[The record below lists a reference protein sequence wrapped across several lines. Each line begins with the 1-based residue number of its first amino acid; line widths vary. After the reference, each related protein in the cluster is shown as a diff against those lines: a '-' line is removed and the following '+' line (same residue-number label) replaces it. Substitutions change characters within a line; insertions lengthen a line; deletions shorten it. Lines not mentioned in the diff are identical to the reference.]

1 VGLGLPLAL
10 LGLIALAVPIWLHR
24 VRRKL
29 LREQPLPTLRLLQR
43 AVAKKRRTVRFRD
56 RALLIARMCI
66 LALAALALA
75 QPFLSRVASYATERP
90 IALAIV
96 IDDSMSTSRKANQ
109 ISTVFD
115 REVSRAR
122 SVLDELAPDSEAAI
136 ILGGHTPRVLSAR
149 TNDLRTSLEA
159 LRAIESPSA
168 RGTALPDAVTLAMR
182 ELASTKLS
190 VREVLVLTDCAEHA
204 KPQTLTGQSSVRVE
218 CIAPR
223 GGQEN
228 VYVESVRRAAAADR
242 DGQVAISVR
251 VAGKWSAGPFDVQL
265 AIDGRPAS
273 EAKVTLEEGHGT
285 ADLKLAE
292 RMLTD
297 AHILRVSLGVRD
309 AIEADDQREI
319 SLEQAAELSVLL
331 VDGDPA
337 PSQRDD
343 ELRFL
348 SLALDLNEPGE
359 PTPRVTRIDADG
371 LGGADLEGYDVI
383 VLANVL
389 APSEAVSQ
397 QLLARVARG
406 AGLLITAGD
415 HVDPFAYRGRFGA
428 LMPALIRS
436 AAQAQPS
443 LSIDP
448 ALSAVPSLVPEGGVG
463 LETGRT
469 LERLLVEA
477 VVLPSETALAFNDGT
492 PLLIVGRH
500 ERGRIAL
507 FTTTIDDDWTDLP
520 LTPGFLPL
528 IHGVV
533 RGLSALDALPPGPHL
548 AGTALTAR
556 IPQGAQSI
564 FSVTPDGRRIELD
577 EKSTTARITDTAAP
591 GVYRTFSAF
600 DGRGERELPQL
611 SFEVIPDIADSDLT
625 IAVMPR
631 AKVSTENGSVGRPKS
646 VAPWMWLLLGIAA
659 IVEGAMRVLKRRSQV
674 AAAQSSQPA

>member
-1 VGLGLPLAL
+1 MGLGLPLAL
-10 LGLIALAVPIWLHR
+10 LGLIALAIPIWLHR

-29 LREQPLPTLRLLQR
+29 LRDQPLPTLRLLQK

-56 RALLIARMCI
+56 RALLVARMCI
-66 LALAALALA
+66 LALAAFALA

-96 IDDSMSTSRKANQ
+96 IDDSMSTSRKATQ
-109 ISTVFD
+109 LSSVFD
-115 REVSRAR
+115 KEVARAR

-136 ILGGHTPRVLSAR
+136 ILGGHTPRVLSGR
-149 TNDLRTSLEA
+149 TNDLRTSVEA

-168 RGTALPDAVTLAMR
+168 RGTALAEAVTLSLR
-182 ELASTKLS
+182 ELSGTKLS
-190 VREVLVLTDCAEHA
+190 LREVLVLTDCGEHSKA
-204 KPQTLTGQSSVRVE
+204 KALTSNPSVRVE
-218 CIAPR
+218 CISPR
-223 GGQEN
+223 SNQEN
-228 VYVESVRRAAAADR
+228 VYIESVRRAPAPDR
-242 DGQVAISVR
+242 DGQLAISVR
-251 VAGKWSAGPFDVQL
+251 VAGKWSAGAFDLQL
-265 AIDGRPAS
+265 AIDGRTAS
-273 EAKVTLEEGHGT
+273 ETKVALEEGL
-285 ADLKLAE
+285 ANAELKVPDRLLA
-292 RMLTD
+292 D
-297 AHILRVSLGVRD
+297 AHILRVQVAVRD
-309 AIEADDQREI
+309 AIDADNQREI
-319 SLEQAAELSVLL
+319 SLEHAAELSVLL

-397 QLLARVARG
+397 QLMARVARG

-443 LSIDP
+443 LSV
-448 ALSAVPSLVPEGGVG
+448 ASATANVPSLVPEGGVG

-477 VVLPSETALAFNDGT
+477 VVPPSETALAFSDGT
-492 PLLIVGRH
+492 PLLIVGRY

-533 RGLSALDALPPGPHL
+533 RGLSALDALPPGPHV
-548 AGTALTAR
+548 AGTPLTAR

-577 EKSTTARITDTAAP
+577 VKSTTARIVDTGTP
-591 GVYRTFSAF
+591 GVYRTFAAF

-611 SFEVIPDIADSDLT
+611 SFEVVPDVQDSDLSL
-625 IAVMPR
+625 AVLPR
-631 AKVSTENGSVGRPKS
+631 PKVSAANGSVGRPKS
-646 VAPWMWLLLGIAA
+646 VGPWMWLLLGLAA
-659 IVEGAMRVLKRRSQV
+659 ITEGAMRFVKQRRQAF
-674 AAAQSSQPA
+674 AAAVST

>member
-1 VGLGLPLAL
+1 MGIGLPFAL
-10 LGLIALAVPIWLHR
+10 LGLIALAIPIWLHR

-29 LREQPLPTLRLLQR
+29 LREQRLPTLRLLQR

-66 LALAALALA
+66 LALAAFALA

-109 ISTVFD
+109 LSNVFD

-136 ILGGHTPRVLSAR
+136 ILGGHTPRVLSSR
-149 TNDLRTSLEA
+149 TNDLRVSVEA

-168 RGTALPDAVTLAMR
+168 RGTALADAVTLAMR
-182 ELASTKLS
+182 ELSSTKLS
-190 VREVLVLTDCAEHA
+190 LREVLVLTDCAEHG
-204 KPQTLTGQSSVRVE
+204 KPQALTSQPSVRVE
-218 CIAPR
+218 CVTPR
-223 GGQEN
+223 SGQEN
-228 VYVESVRRAAAADR
+228 VYVESVRRSPAADR

-251 VAGKWSAGPFDVQL
+251 VAGRWSAGALDVQL
-265 AIDGRPAS
+265 SIDGRATS
-273 EAKVTLEEGHGT
+273 ETKVTLEEGQGAT
-285 ADLKLAE
+285 ELKVSE
-292 RMLTD
+292 RILSD
-297 AHILRVSLGVRD
+297 AHILRVRVAVKD
-309 AIEADDQREI
+309 AIEADNQREL

-359 PTPRVTRIDADG
+359 PAPRVTRIDADG

-397 QLLARVARG
+397 QLTARVARG

-436 AAQAQPS
+436 AAQAQPGLS
-443 LSIDP
+443 LATAS
-448 ALSAVPSLVPEGGVG
+448 SAVPSLVPEAGVG

-477 VVLPSETALAFNDGT
+477 VVPPSETALAFNDGT

-528 IHGVV
+528 IHGIV
-533 RGLSALDALPPGPHL
+533 RGLSALDALPPGPHV
-548 AGTALTAR
+548 AGTPLTAR
-556 IPQGAQSI
+556 IPQGAQTI
-564 FSVTPDGRRIELD
+564 FSVTPDGRRIEMD
-577 EKSTTARITDTAAP
+577 ASSPTARISDTGTP
-591 GVYRTFSAF
+591 GVYRTFAAF

-611 SFEVIPDIADSDLT
+611 SFEIVPDSADSDLS

-631 AKVSTENGSVGRPKS
+631 AKVSAENGSVGRPKS
-646 VAPWMWLLLGIAA
+646 VAPWMWLLLGLAA
-659 IVEGAMRVLKRRSQV
+659 VAEGAMRLLKQRNRAL
-674 AAAQSSQPA
+674 AATA